1 MPGARRV
8 IGVKVTKA
16 IVPYK
21 EESSDIGFSP
31 AFTQREGEVESSTA
45 PPVKVEAKA
54 VALKT
59 ARPPVK
65 AQALPAQE
73 VFPAQEEALQQD
85 LSKYNELEKFA
96 QQIVKEETKNPY
108 KNTDPSPSFPLKTRL
123 GFQQGILEVY
133 SSFMKIQ
140 EHGKE
145 PDYDACK
152 KLTSGQQQE
161 VEMYEYQKFVRE
173 YVRQASP
180 YRGLL
185 VYHGLG
191 SGKTCSAIAAAEALF
206 SVSNKRI
213 IVMTPF
219 SLRDNFIREVSFCG
233 FRHFRLENHWVN
245 IDKNPTTSLFATEI
259 LRITPDFL
267 KKMTSIWIPDFE
279 QPSNYNTLSTN
290 ERQEIMKQ
298 LGNQITSKI
307 QFINYNGITS
317 TKLKELAC
325 RPPDANGNGPFDN
338 AVIVVDEI
346 HNLTRLMQGTIEPYL
361 TSLPG
366 LKRKV
371 PLEPVSPGR
380 WKPAL
385 CEKTTDPSKPYL
397 TNYKRGYLLYRL
409 LEGARNSKII
419 GLSGTPLINFPE
431 EIAILMNI
439 IGGYIHTASFKVSP
453 ASDQNQRAIRKILL
467 DHPFID
473 FQEVKLEGLN
483 MSVLITC
490 LPEGMQKTTTTAL
503 GVRKIQEQTPTIQ
516 ENTNDVIESIK
527 KAGMKILGQPE
538 YKSEALLPPVGQD
551 FRDNFLESDG
561 TTLKNKMV
569 IRKRI
574 QGLIS
579 YYRGSKKELMPR
591 ISKDELVK
599 IPFTPY
605 AQAEYI
611 RTRSEELKQQEK
623 KKKQPVAVGG
633 LTGKMANLWADL
645 YELGKTKS
653 STSYRMFSRQ
663 ACNFA
668 FPEGITRPRPM
679 NQQQAIEEIGKD
691 VEIKN
696 DYFEDDAQQ
705 LLSAEEGEV
714 SLEDDAEGD
723 AALGEGNEGQAEA
736 EDEQIE
742 KAEEAEFIED
752 VDAPEAREAEEAEDE
767 FVQISQGAVGDGKQG
782 EQEAPLKLSAVPER
796 MSLTAVNTAKT
807 LDAELREKC
816 KAGYI
821 QGEPYLQ
828 ATARAKKCLRSFAT
842 PNLRLYPRSSKKI
855 VDQIKEN
862 VPIDPKLLQKYSPK
876 YAKIL
881 VNILESAGSNLV
893 YSQFLDM
900 EGIGIF
906 QVILEINEFQP
917 IRIEMRDGLL
927 KFTEDTVKSLQ
938 RGPGVN
944 RYLSFTGSEDRS
956 VRSMALKVFNAK
968 FSEESQSYSE
978 LPDEMSATLVNSG
991 FKRGNLFGEIC
1002 RVFCITSAGAEGL
1015 SLRNVRRVHIMEPY
1029 WNPVRTDQVK
1039 GRAVRICSHID
1050 LDLDQRDVE
1059 VYTYCS
1065 VFNTEALL
1073 HPSGSTEFG
1082 TIDMT
1087 ILGGDGLKPADAEKI
1102 GIKVPPGIKDYIMTS
1117 DEYLYCLSEN
1127 KRKILQNIQD
1137 LMKTSSVDCQLNYYE
1152 NSDDNLGC
1160 IVIEGTPEQYAF
1172 HPDLAK
1178 DISET
1183 STKYKDVA
1191 PVGAFSSSAREVD
1204 ALKGLANA
1212 KAAAKADAPKG
1223 LANNYIEIKAF
1234 RDNGVDYMAVPVQE
1248 PGGGLLNY
1256 DIYLRGDESLI
1267 KKVGTMVAGPKGALS
1282 KKGFLLF

>member
-31 AFTQREGEVESSTA
+31 VAAFTESEVASSTV
-45 PPVKVEAKA
+45 PPVKLQPP
-54 VALKT
+54 ALKT
-59 ARPPVK
+59 SRPAAVK
-65 AQALPAQE
+65 PQVLPAPEVLVQE
-73 VFPAQEEALQQD
+73 D

-108 KNTDPSPSFPLKTRL
+108 KNTDPSPTFPLKTRL

-152 KLTSGQQQE
+152 KLTSGQQQQ

-173 YVRQASP
+173 YLRQASP

-233 FRHFRLENHWVN
+233 FRHFRLENHWVK

-279 QPSNYNTLSTN
+279 QPPNYNTLSTN

-453 ASDQNQRAIRKILL
+453 ASDQNQRTIKKILL
-467 DHPFID
+467 EHPFID

-483 MSVLITC
+483 MSVLLTC

-503 GVRKIQEQTPTIQ
+503 GVRKIKEQTPTIQ
-516 ENTNDVIESIK
+516 ENTNDVLDSIK

-551 FRDNFLESDG
+551 FRDNFLETDG

-591 ISKDELVK
+591 IAKDELVK

-611 RTRSEELKQQEK
+611 RIRSEELKQQEK

-653 STSYRMFSRQ
+653 SNSYRMFSRQ

-679 NQQQAIEEIGKD
+679 NQQQAIEELGKD
-691 VEIKN
+691 ADIKN

-705 LLSAEEGEV
+705 VLS
-714 SLEDDAEGD
+714 AEGD
-723 AALGEGNEGQAEA
+723 AQGLEGESQGLEGDGEALAVGNADQADA

-742 KAEEAEFIED
+742 KAEEAEFFED
-752 VDAPEAREAEEAEDE
+752 VDTPVDADAKEEDE
-767 FVQISQGAVGDGKQG
+767 FAPISQT
-782 EQEAPLKLSAVPER
+782 ETHPQETVKLSAVSER
-796 MSLTAVNTAKT
+796 MSLTAINTAKS

-855 VDQIKEN
+855 ADQIKEN
-862 VPIDPKLLQKYSPK
+862 VPVDPTLLQKYSPK

-881 VNILESAGSNLV
+881 VNILESPGSNLV

-917 IRIEMRDGLL
+917 IRIEMKDGLL
-927 KFTEDTVKSLQ
+927 KFTEDTIKSLQ

-968 FSEESQSYSE
+968 FSEESQSYTE
-978 LPDEMSATLVNSG
+978 LPDEMSATLVNAG

-1050 LDLDQRDVE
+1050 LDLEQRDVE

-1065 VFNTEALL
+1065 VFSTEALL
-1073 HPSGSTEFG
+1073 HPNGSTEFG

-1087 ILGGDGLKPADAEKI
+1087 ILGGDGLKPTDAEKI
-1102 GIKVPPGIKDYIMTS
+1102 GIKVPAGVKDYIMSS

-1191 PVGAFSSSAREVD
+1191 PVPLGASATATSVKGSASSV
-1204 ALKGLANA
+1204 
-1212 KAAAKADAPKG
+1212 AAADADAQRG
-1223 LANNYIEIKAF
+1223 LERGLVKAENSYIQIKAF
-1234 RDNGVDYMAVPVQE
+1234 RDNGVDYMAVPVEE
-1248 PGGGLLNY
+1248 PGGGVLNY

>member
-1 MPGARRV
+1 
-8 IGVKVTKA
+8 
-16 IVPYK
+16 
-21 EESSDIGFSP
+21 
-31 AFTQREGEVESSTA
+31 
-45 PPVKVEAKA
+45 
-54 VALKT
+54 
-59 ARPPVK
+59 
-65 AQALPAQE
+65 
-73 VFPAQEEALQQD
+73 
-85 LSKYNELEKFA
+85 
-96 QQIVKEETKNPY
+96 
-108 KNTDPSPSFPLKTRL
+108 
-123 GFQQGILEVY
+123 
-133 SSFMKIQ
+133 
-140 EHGKE
+140 
-145 PDYDACK
+145 
-152 KLTSGQQQE
+152 
-161 VEMYEYQKFVRE
+161 
-173 YVRQASP
+173 
-180 YRGLL
+180 
-185 VYHGLG
+185 
-191 SGKTCSAIAAAEALF
+191 
-206 SVSNKRI
+206 
-213 IVMTPF
+213 
-219 SLRDNFIREVSFCG
+219 
-233 FRHFRLENHWVN
+233 
-245 IDKNPTTSLFATEI
+245 
-259 LRITPDFL
+259 
-267 KKMTSIWIPDFE
+267 
-279 QPSNYNTLSTN
+279 
-290 ERQEIMKQ
+290 
-298 LGNQITSKI
+298 
-307 QFINYNGITS
+307 
-317 TKLKELAC
+317 
-325 RPPDANGNGPFDN
+325 
-338 AVIVVDEI
+338 
-346 HNLTRLMQGTIEPYL
+346 
-361 TSLPG
+361 
-366 LKRKV
+366 
-371 PLEPVSPGR
+371 
-380 WKPAL
+380 
-385 CEKTTDPSKPYL
+385 
-397 TNYKRGYLLYRL
+397 
-409 LEGARNSKII
+409 
-419 GLSGTPLINFPE
+419 
-431 EIAILMNI
+431 
-439 IGGYIHTASFKVSP
+439 
-453 ASDQNQRAIRKILL
+453 
-467 DHPFID
+467 
-473 FQEVKLEGLN
+473 
-483 MSVLITC
+483 
-490 LPEGMQKTTTTAL
+490 
-503 GVRKIQEQTPTIQ
+503 
-516 ENTNDVIESIK
+516 
-527 KAGMKILGQPE
+527 
-538 YKSEALLPPVGQD
+538 
-551 FRDNFLESDG
+551 
-561 TTLKNKMV
+561 MV

-611 RTRSEELKQQEK
+611 RIRSEELKQQEK

-705 LLSAEEGEV
+705 ILSAEGDALGLE
-714 SLEDDAEGD
+714 LEDDAEGE
-723 AALGEGNEGQAEA
+723 AALGDATLALGNEGQAEA

-752 VDAPEAREAEEAEDE
+752 VDAPAPAPEEEE
-767 FVQISQGAVGDGKQG
+767 FVQISQDTSGPDGKQG
-782 EQEAPLKLSAVPER
+782 APLKLSAVSER
-796 MSLTAVNTAKT
+796 MSLTAANTAKT
-807 LDAELREKC
+807 MDAELREKC

-855 VDQIKEN
+855 VDQIKEK

-881 VNILESAGSNLV
+881 VNILESPGSNLV

-1065 VFNTEALL
+1065 VFSTEALL
-1073 HPSGSTEFG
+1073 HPNGSTEFG

-1102 GIKVPPGIKDYIMTS
+1102 GIKVPPGVKDYIMSS

-1172 HPDLAK
+1172 HPDLGK

-1191 PVGAFSSSAREVD
+1191 PVGAFSSSAREVGVEPD
-1204 ALKGLANA
+1204 ALKGLE
-1212 KAAAKADAPKG
+1212 KG
-1223 LANNYIEIKAF
+1223 LEKVKDNSYIEIKAF

>member
-16 IVPYK
+16 IAPYK

-31 AFTQREGEVESSTA
+31 AASFTEAKEEAASSTV
-45 PPVKVEAKA
+45 PPVKLEAK
-54 VALKT
+54 
-59 ARPPVK
+59 
-65 AQALPAQE
+65 PAQKTSRPIPIKLE
-73 VFPAQEEALQQD
+73 QEEPIQQQD

-233 FRHFRLENHWVN
+233 FRHFRLENHWVK

-267 KKMTSIWIPDFE
+267 KKITSIWIPDFE
-279 QPSNYNTLSTN
+279 QPPNYNTLSTN

-431 EIAILMNI
+431 EIAILMNL

-453 ASDQNQRAIRKILL
+453 GSDQNQRAIRKILL

-490 LPEGMQKTTTTAL
+490 LPEGMQKTTATAL

-516 ENTNDVIESIK
+516 ENTNDAIESIK
-527 KAGMKILGQPE
+527 KAGMKIIGQPE
-538 YKSEALLPPVGQD
+538 YKSEPLLPPVGQD

-591 ISKDELVK
+591 IAKDEIVK

-611 RTRSEELKQQEK
+611 RIRSEELKQQEK

-679 NQQQAIEEIGKD
+679 NQQQAIEEIGND

-705 LLSAEEGEV
+705 VLA
-714 SLEDDAEGD
+714 AEGD
-723 AALGEGNEGQAEA
+723 ALGLEEREAVDLDEGEEGDSGLALGSEEQAEA
-736 EDEQIE
+736 EDAQIE
-742 KAEEAEFIED
+742 KAEEAEFFED
-752 VDAPEAREAEEAEDE
+752 VDAPGSAASEEAKDE
-767 FVQISQGAVGDGKQG
+767 FVQISQNSEEEV
-782 EQEAPLKLSAVPER
+782 PLKLSAAPER
-796 MSLTAVNTAKT
+796 MSLTAVNTAKSM
-807 LDAELREKC
+807 DAELREKC

-855 VDQIKEN
+855 ADQIKEN

-881 VNILESAGSNLV
+881 VNILESPGSNLV

-917 IRIEMRDGLL
+917 IRIEMKDGLL

-968 FSEESQSYSE
+968 FSEESQSYTE

-1050 LDLDQRDVE
+1050 LDLEQRDVE

-1065 VFNTEALL
+1065 VFSTEALL
-1073 HPSGSTEFG
+1073 HPNGSTEFG

-1087 ILGGDGLKPADAEKI
+1087 ILGGDGLKPVDAEKI
-1102 GIKVPPGIKDYIMTS
+1102 GIKVPAGVKDYIMTS

-1137 LMKTSSVDCQLNYYE
+1137 LMKTSAVDCQLNYYE

-1172 HPDLAK
+1172 HPDLGK

-1191 PVGAFSSSAREVD
+1191 PVGASGSSVGEASAAVKVD
-1204 ALKGLANA
+1204 
-1212 KAAAKADAPKG
+1212 AAAKADAPKG
-1223 LANNYIEIKAF
+1223 LANSYIEIKAF